1 MMRSYIMFLV
11 VQLLIFLSMS
21 SVIAQKR
28 GAVWCFGDSALV
40 DFKDTANIITG
51 TSVVKSRGSCASI
64 SDSTGNLLFYTSYDL
79 SIQISGTDPIKV
91 YGKNNQVILNGD
103 SIQGGAWYHELVIV
117 PDPASANLF
126 YVFHIGVTQDF
137 GLYFT
142 TVDMSA
148 NSGQGAV
155 ILKNIQLENFKAVD
169 CLRAIKHGNGRD
181 WWVFFRKSDFPS
193 GGNNDWYLYLIS
205 PLGIT
210 TQPIQGVGS
219 FNSTNLGQISFNAS
233 GNRMAFINYKGLIEL
248 YDFNRCTGIINNPV
262 TISAESTQ
270 APWPGLWSSEFS
282 PTGNILYVTRIPA
295 VVTDS
300 SMLFQYDLLSP
311 NISTSKL
318 TLWSAPWS
326 ITIDQLKTAPDNKM
340 YLTTNYYQFYPYQD
354 SMYNYINMNLSVI
367 NSPDSLGTACNLQP
381 FSFYLGGKRS
391 YAGLPNNPDYDLPA
405 LAGSPCDTLV
415 SQNEL
420 AGTAAVGSLH
430 VYYHPAWEKAFINA
444 SNLKGK
450 TGKLLVYDMQGKVIH
465 SEPLRIQNGYYTR
478 DLSMIGKA
486 DGVYLVVVETEQERL
501 VKKVLVE

>member
-1 MMRSYIMFLV
+1 MNLIRPLFLILACSIIAYGV
-11 VQLLIFLSMS
+11 N
-21 SVIAQKR
+21 AQKR
-28 GAVWCFGDSALV
+28 GSVWCFGDSALI

-64 SDSTGNLLFYTSYDL
+64 SDSSGNLLFYTSYDL

-91 YGKNNQVILNGD
+91 YGNNNQVILNGD
-103 SIQGGAWYHELVIV
+103 SIQGGAWYRELVIV
-117 PDPASANLF
+117 PDPASANLY

-137 GLYFT
+137 GLYYT
-142 TVDMSA
+142 KVDMSA

-155 ILKNIQLENFKAVD
+155 IQKNIQLENFKAVD
-169 CLRAIKHGNGRD
+169 CLTAIKHGNGRD
-181 WWVFFRKSDFPS
+181 WWVIFRKSDFPS
-193 GGNNDWYLYLIS
+193 GGNNAWYMYLVT
-205 PLGIT
+205 PQGIT
-210 TQPIQGVGS
+210 NQPIQSIGS

-233 GNRMAFINYKGLIEL
+233 GNRMAYINYKGLIEL
-248 YDFNRCTGIINNPV
+248 YDFSRCTGIISSPV
-262 TISAESTQ
+262 TISPESTQ
-270 APWPGLWSSEFS
+270 APWPGLWSAEYS
-282 PTGNILYVTRIPA
+282 PSGNVLYVTRIPA

-300 SMLFQYDLLSP
+300 SRLFQYNLLAP
-311 NISTSKL
+311 IISTSKL

-326 ITIDQLKTAPDNKM
+326 ITIDQLKMAPDNKM

-367 NSPDSLGTACNLQP
+367 NSPDSLGTACDLQP

-420 AGTAAVGSLH
+420 AGAAAVGSLH
-430 VYYHPAWEKAFINA
+430 VYYHTAWEKAFINA

-450 TGKLLVYDMQGKVIH
+450 TGKLLVFDMQGKVVY

-478 DLSMIGKA
+478 DLSMAGRA
-486 DGVYLVVVETEQERL
+486 DGVYLVVVETELERL
-501 VKKVLVE
+501 VKKVIIE